1 MGMYTPNVY
10 TSLNSKFFPVV
21 KVGSL
26 SVPSGAS
33 STPIDLYFFPGKEY
47 INLGK
52 LVLTPGTGVTINQV
66 KLFYE
71 LPPSAWGPANR
82 IAETDILPAMT
93 LNGTDLQID
102 FSDFGTG
109 GNIEAAVT
117 GVSVVVTSSSG
128 GTIGYKV
135 LVFVPLFYYV
145 S

>member
-1 MGMYTPNVY
+1 
-10 TSLNSKFFPVV
+10 VV

-52 LVLTPGTGVTINQV
+52 LVLTLGTGVTVNQV

-93 LNGTDLQID
+93 QSGSDLQID
-102 FSDFGTG
+102 LSDFGTG

-117 GVSVVVTSSSG
+117 GVSVVATSSSG

-135 LVFVPLFYYV
+135 LMFVPLFYYV

>member
-1 MGMYTPNVY
+1 MSMYTPNVY
-10 TSLNSKFFPVV
+10 TSLNSKFFPVAT
-21 KVGSL
+21 VGSL

-33 STPIDLYFFPGKEY
+33 NTSIDLYFFPGKEY

-82 IAETDILPAMT
+82 IAETNILPVMT
-93 LNGTDLQID
+93 QSGTDLQID
-102 FSDFGTG
+102 FGDFGTG

-117 GVSVVVTSSSG
+117 GVSVVATSPTG

-135 LVFVPLFYYV
+135 LMFVPLFYYV

>member
-1 MGMYTPNVY
+1 MSMYTPNVY

-21 KVGSL
+21 KTGNL

-33 STPIDLYFFPGKEY
+33 NTPIDLYFFPGKEY

-52 LVLTPGTGVTINQV
+52 LVLTPGTGVTIDQV

-71 LPPSAWGPANR
+71 LPSSVWGPANR
-82 IAETDILPAMT
+82 IAESDVLPAMT
-93 LNGTDLQID
+93 QSGTDLHLEL
-102 FSDFGTG
+102 SEFGTG

-117 GVSVVVTSSSG
+117 GVSVVVTSSLG

-135 LVFVPLFYYV
+135 LMFVPLFYYV